1 MAQIDNLLRDI
12 RALQRRI
19 QILETVFQGKYLQY
33 GPILLDSVLGRVS
46 IFDTSALANE
56 LIRIDQNGIRLVTI
70 NNSYSQLFTFYRN
83 TTQVGAIDHLRATG
97 AVVTTEMRTRII
109 QPTDSERVTYITNQI
124 ESALGSRDVTFQM
137 SILYVGNVFSEI
149 GLNFITFAN
158 SPSFA
163 VVVDDISGHGW
174 LRIPEK
180 STPPAGAGALVYFD
194 TGATK
199 FRGRTPGGAVVDFH

>member
-19 QILETVFQGKYLQY
+19 QTLESVFQGKYLQY
-33 GPILLDSVLGRVS
+33 GPILLDSVLGRIS
-46 IFDTSALANE
+46 IFDDNTLADE
-56 LIRIDQNGIRLVTI
+56 LIRIDENGIRMVTI
-70 NNSYSQLFTFYRN
+70 SNSYSALFKFYRN

-97 AVVTTEMRTRII
+97 SVVTTEMRTRII

-124 ESALGSRDVTFQM
+124 ESSLGSREVTFQM
-137 SILYVGNVFSEI
+137 SILYVANVFSEI

-163 VVVDDISGHGW
+163 VVVDDTSGHGW

-180 STPPAGAGALVYFD
+180 STAPGGAGALIYYD
-194 TGATK
+194 TGAGK